1 MGMGVKLPWVGGQNT
16 MVRGQNTKG
25 RVQNNM
31 GSGSIYH
38 GQGVIIPFLFITKQN
53 YVIIRFKEFV
63 LILSLRIL
71 NVK

>member
-53 YVIIRFKEFV
+53 YVIIRFKEFC
-63 LILSLRIL
+63 INS
-71 NVK
+71 